1 MRIPRLARRLR
12 SWAISIDDRA
22 SAPEDTCAI
31 ARDALA
37 RRRRSAMRAPTR
49 PGPKRP
55 GGHVDDREREAGPVR
70 RWLPELGVARRST
83 VAAPRAWSNGT
94 CPATRRSRPRS
105 AFTELRKPPRDG
117 AHRRGQ
123 ETVARREGL
132 LDDATPAMRTRIPR
146 RDHAHARSAA
156 RDRSSAETEPVRPPT
171 GSRTRGRDR
180 ARGRDRRITASV
192 HTRLRSRFPAIAPTM
207 KRRRDERRD
216 CGD

>member
-1 MRIPRLARRLR
+1 MTGR
-12 SWAISIDDRA
+12 
-22 SAPEDTCAI
+22 APEDTCAI

-156 RDRSSAETEPVRPPT
+156 RDRSSAETEPVRPPH
-171 GSRTRGRDR
+171 RLPDQR
-180 ARGRDRRITASV
+180 ARPGQRARSEDHRIRSYAAPLPFPCDRTHHEATA
-192 HTRLRSRFPAIAPTM
+192 
-207 KRRRDERRD
+207 RRKA
-216 CGD
+216 